1 MDATV
6 QNSDHQDIFN
16 FGTTTVFV
24 QHQLTNNKP
33 FLIGDQWESSE
44 YEQEIREF
52 GALEQAPQPNGE
64 IQVLVIGIQFSRS
77 RTT

>member
-16 FGTTTVFV
+16 FGTTTDFV
-24 QHQLTNNKP
+24 QYQLTNNKL
-33 FLIGDQWESSE
+33 FLIGNQWESSE
-44 YEQEIREF
+44 YEQEIREL
-52 GALEQAPQPNGE
+52 GALEQTPQPNGE